1 MARPSRRA
9 MTPGRDLRAVELW
22 RYPVKSLRGERL
34 ERAQFAADGIRGD
47 RLLRVE
53 DQGGMVTART
63 RPGLLRIETG
73 IGPEGEPLVAGEDW
87 RSTTSTRAVSAAA
100 PGGHLVSTSGAPV
113 GFRWDLS
120 PVLVLT
126 KSLVAELGVDFRRLR
141 PNVLIDGADGR
152 EEADWV
158 GSTLRV
164 GSARLA
170 ITKRCE
176 RCVMTTF
183 DPDTIEQDAGVL
195 KRINRDFD
203 RLFGLHCEVLD
214 PGEARRGDAIVLEPA
229 S

>member
-1 MARPSRRA
+1 MPRRSRGA
-9 MTPGRDLRAVELW
+9 MTPARDLRAVELW

-34 ERAQFAADGIRGD
+34 ERAAVRRRRDPRRPSA
-47 RLLRVE
+47 RVE
-53 DQGGMVTART
+53 GDGGMVTART

-87 RSTTSTRAVSAAA
+87 RSTTSTRAVSAAS
-100 PGGHLVSTSGAPV
+100 PGTHLVSTADAPV
-113 GFRWDLS
+113 GLRWDLS

-126 KSLVAELGVDFRRLR
+126 TSLVAELGVDYRRLR
-141 PNVLIDGADGR
+141 PNVLIDGAEGR

-183 DPDTIEQDAGVL
+183 DPDTIEQDASVL
-195 KRINRDFD
+195 KRINEDFD
-203 RLFGLHCEVLD
+203 RLFGLHCEVIE
-214 PGEARRGDAIVLEPA
+214 PGEAKRGDAIVLEPA
-229 S
+229 G